1 MAHIHLEMTLEVEV
15 VVVVEVE
22 MQLPC
27 AEMPIVVQ
35 SNIQV
40 MPLAT

>member
-15 VVVVEVE
+15 VVIVEVE

-27 AEMPIVVQ
+27 VEMPIVVQ